1 VVNNFQHLP
10 FDDSPD
16 AIEVGAALVFEVVGS
31 GGFAPQPKYHQCSRE
46 DGETGRRKQI
56 IPVA

>member
-1 VVNNFQHLP
+1 
-10 FDDSPD
+10 
-16 AIEVGAALVFEVVGS
+16 VGS
-31 GGFAPQPKYHQCSRE
+31 GGLASQPKYDECSCE